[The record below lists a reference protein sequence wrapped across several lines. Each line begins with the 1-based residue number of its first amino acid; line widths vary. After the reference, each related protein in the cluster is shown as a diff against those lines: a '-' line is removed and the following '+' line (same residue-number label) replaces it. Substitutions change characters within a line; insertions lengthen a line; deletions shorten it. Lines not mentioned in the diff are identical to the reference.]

1 MLTEQRHNA
10 ILQLLNEKGSVTV
23 AEIKELLNIS
33 ESTARRDITQL
44 ARMGKLEKVFG
55 GAISH
60 ENNIT
65 TKEPTVRQK
74 SEIHKEEKRW
84 IAAYAASLIRSSD
97 FVYIDAGTTTEGMID
112 FLPDDNSISYVTNGV
127 AHAQKLMAAGRK
139 VILVGGE
146 LKSSTEA
153 VVGAEAVLM
162 LQKYHFSRGFFGT
175 NGVSLEDGFTT
186 PDPGEALVKQIAIQ
200 QSRLA
205 YVLADSSKFDL
216 VSSVTFCPID
226 RAQILTERIPDT
238 YIQLENITRV

>member
-10 ILQLLNEKGSVTV
+10 ILQILSDKGSVTV
-23 AEIKELLNIS
+23 AELKDLLNIS

-60 ENNIT
+60 ENNIS

-74 SEIHKEEKRW
+74 SELNKEEKRW
-84 IAAYAASLIRSSD
+84 ISAYAASLIRPSD
-97 FVYIDAGTTTEGMID
+97 FIYIDAGTTTEGMID
-112 FLPDDNSISYVTNGV
+112 FLPDDNSVSYVTNGV
-127 AHAQKLMAAGRK
+127 AHAQKMMAAGRR

-153 VVGAEAVLM
+153 VVGTDAVLM
-162 LQKYHFSRGFFGT
+162 LQKYHFSRGFFGS
-175 NGVSLEDGFTT
+175 NGVSLEEGFTT
-186 PDPGEALVKQIAIQ
+186 PDPNGALVKQTAIQ
-200 QSRLA
+200 QCRLA
-205 YVLADSSKFDL
+205 YVLADSSKFDV

-226 RAQILTERIPDT
+226 KAQILTERIPDR
-238 YIQLENITRV
+238 YNQLDNITRV

>member
-10 ILQLLNEKGSVTV
+10 ILQILSEKGSVTV
-23 AEIKELLNIS
+23 AELKELLKIS

-60 ENNIT
+60 ENNVT

-74 SEIHKEEKRW
+74 SELNKEEKRW
-84 IAAYAASLIRSSD
+84 IAAYAASLVRSSD

-127 AHAQKLMAAGRK
+127 AHAQKLMAAGKR

-146 LKSSTEA
+146 LKRSTEA
-153 VVGAEAVLM
+153 VVGADAVLM

-175 NGVSLEDGFTT
+175 NGVSQEEGFTT
-186 PDPGEALVKQIAIQ
+186 PDPGEALVKQTALQ
-200 QSRLA
+200 QCRLA
-205 YVLADSSKFDL
+205 YVLADSTKFDM
-216 VSSVTFCPID
+216 VSSVTFCAID
-226 RAQILTERIPDT
+226 KAQILTERIPDR
-238 YIQLENITRV
+238 YNQLSNIIRV

>member
-10 ILQLLNEKGSVTV
+10 ILQILSEKGSITV
-23 AEIKELLNIS
+23 AELKDLLNIS

-44 ARMGKLEKVFG
+44 DKMGKLEKVFG

-60 ENNIT
+60 EQNVA

-112 FLPDDNSISYVTNGV
+112 FIPDDNSISYVTNGV

-153 VVGAEAVLM
+153 VVGADAVLM
-162 LQKYHFSRGFFGT
+162 LQKYHFTRGFFGS
-175 NGVSLEDGFTT
+175 NGVSVDEGFTT
-186 PDPGEALVKQIAIQ
+186 PDPGEALIKQTAIQ
-200 QSRLA
+200 QCRHA
-205 YVLADSSKFDL
+205 YVLADSSKFDV
-216 VSSVTFCPID
+216 VSSVTFCPIEK
-226 RAQILTERIPDT
+226 AKILTERIPDR
-238 YIQLENITRV
+238 YSQLDNVIRV

>member
-10 ILQLLNEKGSVTV
+10 ILQILSDKGSVTV
-23 AEIKELLNIS
+23 AELKDLLNIS

-55 GAISH
+55 GAISL
-60 ENNIT
+60 ENNIS

-74 SEIHKEEKRW
+74 SELNKEEKRW
-84 IAAYAASLIRSSD
+84 ISAYAASLIRPSD
-97 FVYIDAGTTTEGMID
+97 FIYIDAGTTTEGMID

-127 AHAQKLMAAGRK
+127 AHAQKMMSAGKR

-153 VVGAEAVLM
+153 VVGTDAVLV
-162 LQKYHFSRGFFGT
+162 LQKYHFSRGFFGS
-175 NGVSLEDGFTT
+175 NGVSLEEGFTT
-186 PDPGEALVKQIAIQ
+186 PDPNEALVKQTAIQ
-200 QSRLA
+200 QCRLA
-205 YVLADSSKFDL
+205 YVLADSSKFDV

-226 RAQILTERIPDT
+226 KAQILTERIPDR
-238 YIQLENITRV
+238 YNQLENITRV